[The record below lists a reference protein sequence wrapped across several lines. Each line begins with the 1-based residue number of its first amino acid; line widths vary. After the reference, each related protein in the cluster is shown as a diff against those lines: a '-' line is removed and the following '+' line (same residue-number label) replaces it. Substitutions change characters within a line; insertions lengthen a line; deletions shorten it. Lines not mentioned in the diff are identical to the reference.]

1 MILSLRITPIFL
13 IVKIIVIFKTI
24 NFPSRSTTKIYLTE
38 NFDKSTDT
46 SIKWFYAM
54 SQKGDISFYAGA
66 VIKVFRCKHIEI

>member
-24 NFPSRSTTKIYLTE
+24 NFPSRSITKIYLTE

-46 SIKWFYAM
+46 SIKWFYVM
-54 SQKGDISFYAGA
+54 SQKGDISFYVGA